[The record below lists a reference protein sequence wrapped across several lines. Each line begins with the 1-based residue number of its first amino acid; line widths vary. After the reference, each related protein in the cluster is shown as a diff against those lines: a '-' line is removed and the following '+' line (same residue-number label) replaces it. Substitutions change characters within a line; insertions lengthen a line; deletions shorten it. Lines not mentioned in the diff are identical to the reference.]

1 MIEIIK
7 DHTKNVDNLIGNYA
21 YVTNSGVS
29 INSNESCDIYDSFF
43 LDDINDKNIVP
54 KELNENSTIFHSPAV
69 DDNTDWESLAAKNN
83 DLNIGFKVNFAHQ
96 GEHKEGIVKRRKENH
111 DDSLTRIKNSNT
123 ILLSK

>member
-54 KELNENSTIFHSPAV
+54 KELNEIVLYSTVQLLMTI
-69 DDNTDWESLAAKNN
+69 L
-83 DLNIGFKVNFAHQ
+83 I
-96 GEHKEGIVKRRKENH
+96 ENH
-111 DDSLTRIKNSNT
+111 
-123 ILLSK
+123 

>member
-69 DDNTDWESLAAKNN
+69 DDNTD
-83 DLNIGFKVNFAHQ
+83 
-96 GEHKEGIVKRRKENH
+96 
-111 DDSLTRIKNSNT
+111 
-123 ILLSK
+123 